1 MVNSV
6 TQTAVGFLLA
16 YLLAAHAEA
25 FSHSILHSSRADARA
40 QRLKAAEDRRRGE
53 PMDLLTVQPVPFTL
67 TCVEGDSC
75 TAGMNVTRWG
85 IKIAPQN
92 SPSQPYLLEWEA
104 QGPRRVLL
112 LAKQDPLI
120 LPDVYEAV
128 QHLWSK
134 GLEVLVEGSLLP
146 LLVQKFGQ
154 KVVDLGELGLF
165 DTANGRCGVDLIITF
180 GGDGLLMHCN
190 SLFDDAM
197 PVPPI
202 ISFDFGSLGFLAPF
216 LYSEFKEQI
225 DSMFTK
231 PTRITLRMRLE
242 CMIVRH
248 KDSKGAVE
256 AGGKTTH
263 HVLNEVVI
271 DRGMAPFLSL
281 VDIKCNSQYLTT
293 IQGDGVIIATPTG
306 STAYSLAAGGSM
318 VHPSVPAILITPVC
332 AHTLSIRPLILP
344 DVITLECSVPL
355 DGRATGWVSFDGKF
369 RQELDRGDSIIIRTS
384 QAPMPTV
391 TKENFTGDWFGS
403 LRETLNFNNRV
414 RQGVKPE

>member
-1 MVNSV
+1 
-6 TQTAVGFLLA
+6 
-16 YLLAAHAEA
+16 
-25 FSHSILHSSRADARA
+25 
-40 QRLKAAEDRRRGE
+40 
-53 PMDLLTVQPVPFTL
+53 
-67 TCVEGDSC
+67 
-75 TAGMNVTRWG
+75 
-85 IKIAPQN
+85 
-92 SPSQPYLLEWEA
+92 
-104 QGPRRVLL
+104 
-112 LAKQDPLI
+112 
-120 LPDVYEAV
+120 
-128 QHLWSK
+128 
-134 GLEVLVEGSLLP
+134 
-146 LLVQKFGQ
+146 
-154 KVVDLGELGLF
+154 
-165 DTANGRCGVDLIITF
+165 
-180 GGDGLLMHCN
+180 MHCN
-190 SLFDDAM
+190 SLFDDEM

-225 DSMFTK
+225 DNMFTK

-242 CMIVRH
+242 CTIVRH

-344 DVITLECSVPL
+344 DVSTLECSVPL

>member
-1 MVNSV
+1 
-6 TQTAVGFLLA
+6 
-16 YLLAAHAEA
+16 
-25 FSHSILHSSRADARA
+25 
-40 QRLKAAEDRRRGE
+40 
-53 PMDLLTVQPVPFTL
+53 MDLLTVQPVPFTL
-67 TCVEGDSC
+67 TCVEGDGC

-92 SPSQPYLLEWEA
+92 SPSQPYLLEWEE

-190 SLFDDAM
+190 SLFDDVM

-242 CMIVRH
+242 CTIVRH

-271 DRGMAPFLSL
+271 DRGMAPFLTL

-344 DVITLECSVPL
+344 DVSTLECSVPL